1 MVDNRNSALT
11 SYPLQSFAAGA
22 RLLRR
27 NHRSGYATYLESGR
41 VLLGVARSEA
51 EDADDDELEDGEG
64 ASRSLAHQLGTV
76 EGPGWLEVHAAV
88 MAAPSAVDA
97 VAETDVTLRRIPLE
111 TFEQQLAGSAPF
123 TLSVLG
129 DMARSWRRQ
138 TELAVSMF
146 AKDAEARCA
155 QWLLAHA
162 QTSDNGATCV
172 RLQQRKR
179 LIAAEL
185 GIAPETLSRVLRH
198 LRERCLISSAGR
210 TVHLVDPNALR
221 ALAGT

>member
-1 MVDNRNSALT
+1 
-11 SYPLQSFAAGA
+11 
-22 RLLRR
+22 
-27 NHRSGYATYLESGR
+27 
-41 VLLGVARSEA
+41 
-51 EDADDDELEDGEG
+51 
-64 ASRSLAHQLGTV
+64 LGTV

-111 TFEQQLAGSAPF
+111 TFEQQLTGSAPF

-162 QTSDNGATCV
+162 QTSDNGGTCV